1 MALFVQKYGGTSV
14 GSIERIQRVADRII
28 HTIQQGH
35 RVVVVVSAMAGETN
49 RLTELALQI
58 TDTPSAREHDVLVTA
73 GEQVSIALLSIAL
86 ISRGYSAVSM
96 LADQAGIKAAGH
108 FGNARIESINTQV
121 IEEHLQHNRIVIVAG
136 FQGRDIEQNLISL
149 GRGGTDTTAVAVAA
163 ALEAD
168 ECQIFTDVDGVYTTD
183 PRLVKCAQKLSEV
196 TFEEMF
202 ELASCGAKVL
212 HRRSVELAGKYHVPL
227 RVLSSFS
234 PTNSDIQ
241 QSGTLITSSVTRH
254 TELDQRV
261 SKQKV
266 AMENKKIT
274 GITASENETMIAF
287 DLPAVPQT
295 EVFDLLS
302 VLTEQDIELDMLSHE
317 ASFTHESTVAA
328 IRFVIKTKDLPTALS
343 LLQQYTEKN
352 KLFSGQVMQ
361 VSDSVAKISVVGVGM
376 RSHAGVITAVLKR
389 LARQQIPVLLASATE
404 IKVSVIID
412 KRYMELAVNAL
423 HEEFALNAEQ
433 SIKL

>member
-14 GSIERIQRVADRII
+14 GSTELIQRVADRII
-28 HTIQQGH
+28 YTLQQGH
-35 RVVVVVSAMAGETN
+35 RLVVVVSAMAGETN

-96 LADQAGIKAAGH
+96 LADQAGIKTVGH
-108 FGNARIESINTQV
+108 FGKARIESINTDV
-121 IEEHLQHNRIVIVAG
+121 IEEHLQHNRVVIVAG
-136 FQGRDIEQNLISL
+136 FQGRDIEQNLVSL

-163 ALEAD
+163 AIQAD
-168 ECQIFTDVDGVYTTD
+168 ECQIFTDVEGVYTTD
-183 PRLVKCAQKLSEV
+183 PRIVTNAQLLEQV

-212 HRRSVELAGKYHVPL
+212 HRRSVELAGKYQVPL
-227 RVLSSFS
+227 RVLSSFLA
-234 PTNSDIQ
+234 TDVNIQ
-241 QSGTLITSSVTRH
+241 SRGTLVGYENTTNEYNMEH
-254 TELDQRV
+254 
-261 SKQKV
+261 KKV
-266 AMENKKIT
+266 T
-274 GITASENETMIAF
+274 GIASSQNETMIAF
-287 DLPAVPQT
+287 NLPAVPQE

-302 VLTEQDIELDMLSHE
+302 VLTDQDIEVDMLKYDFDLQQGNKTSLK
-317 ASFTHESTVAA
+317 
-328 IRFVIKTKDLPTALS
+328 FVINSSELTTALS

-352 KLFSGQVMQ
+352 KLFSEQVMQ

-376 RSHAGVITAVLKR
+376 RSHAGVVTAVLKR
-389 LARQQIPVLLASATE
+389 LARQEIPVLLASATE

-412 KRYMELAVNAL
+412 KRYMELAINAL
-423 HEEFALNAEQ
+423 HEEFALSAEQ